1 MIFKCF
7 LTIKGG
13 ALPTELRSHLF
24 SFFQRTFH
32 IYKYNKIFWNF
43 QIIFIIFCIF
53 CRQRG
58 IWTPNHIIT
67 AGLYNWLC
75 LYLWRNNTWSYL
87 KSRLISEGFA
97 TPYSSSGFHLITFFP
112 TWVGRLF
119 QFVYLPFYLF
129 SFTIQI

>member
-1 MIFKCF
+1 MNVLYQLIYTIIYFHSFNFHYFK
-7 LTIKGG
+7 
-13 ALPTELRSHLF
+13 ELF
-24 SFFQRTFH
+24 TFTN
-32 IYKYNKIFWNF
+32 ITKNFETSKYF
-43 QIIFIIFCIF
+43 FIIFVFF

-87 KSRLISEGFA
+87 KSCLISEGFA